1 MANMLDSLSFF
12 IIDDEEDIVKL
23 LKAILEA
30 RGHRVEGFSSVNK
43 FYDRLMLEDPDVV
56 IVDMINREAPGWLIC
71 ENVRN
76 LTGREDLKII
86 AMSGVL
92 DGDDVD
98 RIKLKADIFI
108 PKPISGEVIEQAL
121 CTLFCASADDV
132 ADAANVVG
140 NISV

>member
-1 MANMLDSLSFF
+1 MLESLSFY
-12 IIDDEEDIVKL
+12 IIDDEEDIVRL

-30 RGHRVEGFSSVNK
+30 HGHRVEGFTSVNK

-56 IVDMINREAPGWLIC
+56 MVDMINREAPGWQIC

-76 LTGREDLKII
+76 ISGREDLKII

-92 DGDDVD
+92 DGEDVD

-121 CTLFCASADDV
+121 CTLFCASA
-132 ADAANVVG
+132 
-140 NISV
+140 S